1 MDYNTG
7 EKNIEP
13 GEYALEYLKRLS
25 DNLRIYMMIEGSQDE
40 ASIIPGIQWF
50 IPPGITLNVNT
61 GIGVTS
67 KATDFAPEAG
77 IMFSFL
83 P

>member
-1 MDYNTG
+1 
-7 EKNIEP
+7 
-13 GEYALEYLKRLS
+13 
-25 DNLRIYMMIEGSQDE
+25 MMIEGSQDE
-40 ASIIPGIQWF
+40 ASFIPGIQWF
-50 IPPGITLNVNT
+50 ITPGIILNVNT

-67 KATDFAPEAG
+67 KAIDFAPEVG